1 MATTRG
7 AHYRGAG
14 RAREKSTWR
23 SSTHLATQHISTLTC
38 FPDTSSLHGLL
49 LQERYLLD
57 QLRQQKLDAV
67 AAAAAATAVPT
78 STGAG
83 AGHPDQRAPKMSLSG
98 PQQQQ

>member
-1 MATTRG
+1 
-7 AHYRGAG
+7 
-14 RAREKSTWR
+14 
-23 SSTHLATQHISTLTC
+23 
-38 FPDTSSLHGLL
+38 LL